1 MKNIAVLGCT
11 GSIGKTTLSVL
22 RKYREDFRVV
32 LLSNFSRENELKLLV
47 KDFPEANTYC
57 YSISDD
63 KEYLSRSETY
73 ENVDIVVNGIAGI
86 AGLLPSYAV
95 LSAGKILATAN
106 KESLVCAGALLT
118 SVMKKTGAK
127 IYPLDSEHSAVW
139 QCLGKTG
146 FEDVKK
152 IVLTASGGAFRN
164 LSKEE
169 LMSAPASLALKH
181 PNWNMGPKVTVDCAT
196 LVNKGMEII
205 EAKRLFGID
214 NVTAVRHDESI
225 VHALVETK
233 DNSFLAALS
242 SPDMTL
248 PIQYALFYPNRRE
261 CDIPALSVEKLSCLH
276 FSAIDEDRFPGFT
289 LCRQAAERGDM
300 GGVVLNAA
308 DEALVNKYLAG
319 KTTFYGITNGIEDA
333 LNKFSY
339 AGDFNDIRDVMR
351 MDKEIREYILSEHGV

>member
-1 MKNIAVLGCT
+1 MRNIAVLGCT

-22 RKYREDFRVV
+22 RKYRDDFRVV
-32 LLSNFSRENELKLLV
+32 LLANFSRENELDLLK
-47 KDFPEANTYC
+47 KDFPEAKTYC
-57 YSISDD
+57 FSVSDD
-63 KEYLSRSETY
+63 KDYLSRPDTY

-95 LSAGKILATAN
+95 LYAGKILATAN
-106 KESLVCAGALLT
+106 KESLVCAGSLLT

-146 FEDVKK
+146 IENVKK

-169 LMSAPASLALKH
+169 LASAPASLALKH

-225 VHALVETK
+225 VHALVETN

-248 PIQYALFYPNRRE
+248 PIQYALFYPTRRE
-261 CDIPALSVEKLSCLH
+261 CDIPALSIEKIACLH
-276 FSAIDEDRFPGFT
+276 FSAIDVDRFPGFS
-289 LCRQAAERGDM
+289 LCLQAASRGDM

-308 DEALVNKYLAG
+308 DEVLVNKYLAG
-319 KTTFYGITNGIEDA
+319 RTTFYGITDGIEA
-333 LNKFSY
+333 VLNKFSY
-339 AGDFNDIRDVMR
+339 SGDFTDIGEVMR
-351 MDKEIREYILSEHGV
+351 MDKEVREYILSELGV